1 VSEGRV
7 RTAPVTSRDDYYA
20 DLLKSPAS
28 ELGIG
33 DVVRFDHSTKMW
45 HIWNGVRWEPDKT
58 QRIVDMIRDCL
69 YEWFEDNRRAGHED
83 ANKTLHSLLDY
94 NRKQTVLKTLAAKE
108 GIAMTGEE
116 WDLQH
121 HLMGFNNGVIDL
133 RDGTFHD
140 HPDPT
145 WLITK
150 TTGTDWDPNATTPDF
165 EQFLLDIMSSDLSL
179 VDYVIK
185 VLGYSAIGGNPEQK
199 FWMWVGRG
207 SNGKGILAR
216 TVTKALGEYAAN
228 PPDTLYM
235 KSRMGAATSNTP
247 RPDLLKL
254 QGARFTYMSEPQAGG
269 TAGATGLQ
277 FNEALL
283 KAHTGNDPI
292 EARTLHSSQYKT
304 FFPTH
309 TIHFLTNDTPKTD
322 DVGPSMQR
330 RVRIIKFGEDYSPQ
344 SGRADFGLEGRLQT
358 PENLQGVARLL
369 IEAAGWYFRNGVLP
383 EPKPIL
389 DWSQAYISENDPIS
403 DFITAKCVES
413 PGAEVRG
420 GEFYKAY
427 KQWAEESA
435 ATELNN
441 NQFGHSMSNR
451 FIRKSRAAGTF
462 YFGVRLKNV
471 SDWAEESSDDAE
483 RPHVS
488 TPEVN
493 CNGEE

>member
-1 VSEGRV
+1 VSADSARI
-7 RTAPVTSRDDYYA
+7 APVAARDDYYA
-20 DLLKSPAS
+20 DLLAYPSS
-28 ELGIG
+28 DLGIG
-33 DVVRFDHSTKMW
+33 DVVKFDHSTKMW

-58 QRIVDMIRDCL
+58 SRIIEMMRDCL
-69 YEWFEDNRRAGHED
+69 YDWMDDNRRMGHED
-83 ANKTLHSLLDY
+83 ANKTLMSLMDH
-94 NRKQTVLKTLAAKE
+94 NRKQTVLKTLAAKA

-121 HLMGFNNGVIDL
+121 NLMGFNNGVLDL
-133 RDGTFHD
+133 ETLAFHD
-140 HPDPT
+140 KPDPE

-150 TTGTDWDPNATTPDF
+150 STGIDWDPNAMAPDF
-165 EQFLLDIMSSDLSL
+165 EQFLSDIMSGDTSL

-216 TVTKALGEYAAN
+216 TVTKALGDYASN

-269 TAGATGLQ
+269 TNGPTGLQ

-330 RVRIIKFGEDYSPQ
+330 RVRIIKFMEDYSPQ
-344 SGRADFGLEGRLQT
+344 SGRADFGLEAKLQT
-358 PENLQGVARLL
+358 TENLQGVARLL
-369 IEAAGWYFRNGVLP
+369 AEAAGWYFRNGALP
-383 EPKPIL
+383 EPQPVL
-389 DWSQAYISENDPIS
+389 DWSQSYISENDPIS
-403 DFITAKCVES
+403 DFIAAKCVES
-413 PGAEVRG
+413 PAAEVRG

-427 KQWAEESA
+427 RQWAEESA
-435 ATELNN
+435 ASELNN
-441 NQFGHSMSNR
+441 NQFGHAMSSR
-451 FIRKSRAAGTF
+451 FVRKSRAAGTF
-462 YFGVRLKNV
+462 YLGVRLKNV
-471 SDWAEESSDDAE
+471 SDMEEESSD
-483 RPHVS
+483 
-488 TPEVN
+488 
-493 CNGEE
+493 GE